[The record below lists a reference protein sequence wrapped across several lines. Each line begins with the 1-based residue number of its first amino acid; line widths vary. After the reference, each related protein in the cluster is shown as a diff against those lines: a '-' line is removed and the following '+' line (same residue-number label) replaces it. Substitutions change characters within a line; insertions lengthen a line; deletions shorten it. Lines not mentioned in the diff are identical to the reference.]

1 MGAMREVTE
10 EAAAEPETAG
20 APLVDL
26 DDAAPRATQFTDAG
40 VLPQVAPLAAASA
53 GPTASE
59 RAYDDGAA
67 LHALHKPA
75 SPQHADPATSSAAP
89 APVDPDI
96 AKRIGP
102 RGMAAA
108 WDQLAVATA
117 DERSTP
123 QYVRLPANI
132 VKELDRAWQDSLA
145 GKEEREQGG
154 NLVRNMG
161 GSYEIRRGANEDKH
175 MFDQDDSDVGWTQK
189 LVAQVHTHPY
199 RDEKEQVP
207 EQFATFSE
215 GDFDSLM
222 RSDAHMSVL
231 RSGPYTFMLSKTK
244 QFEAMV
250 EATNND
256 ENKLS
261 ALAQRMTDVYD
272 NAFDATEGSFSEKTE
287 AGVLAV
293 CQRFHLVYYSGQG
306 SDLSRKTARAP
317 A

>member
-1 MGAMREVTE
+1 MREVTE
-10 EAAAEPETAG
+10 QAAAEPETAG
-20 APLVDL
+20 APVMDL

-40 VLPQVAPLAAASA
+40 ALPQVAPLAAAPA

-59 RAYDDGAA
+59 RAYDESAPQ
-67 LHALHKPA
+67 HALHKPA

-89 APVDPDI
+89 APVDPDL

-123 QYVRLPANI
+123 AYVRLPANI
-132 VKELDRAWQDSLA
+132 VNELDRAWQDSLA

-175 MFDQDDSDVGWTQK
+175 MFDQDDNDVGWTQK

-244 QFEAMV
+244 QFQAMV
-250 EATNND
+250 DATNND

-272 NAFDATEGSFSEKTE
+272 KAFDATKGSFSEKTE